1 MPKQKI
7 ITFLGG
13 PKDGFKVRPEGN
25 PPFIVDA
32 THQNHKVRYV
42 LTKKK
47 IKEKEKLFYV
57 LES

>member
-1 MPKQKI
+1 MAEQKV
-7 ITFLGG
+7 ITFIGG
-13 PKDGFKVRPEGN
+13 PKDGFKVRPLGS
-25 PPFIVDA
+25 PPFIVD
-32 THQNHKVRYV
+32 TQHQNHRVRYV